1 MKRERGFSIIAVVF
15 LLVVLT
21 GLGVVIVQLATTQH
35 LGLLMAQEGRQAW
48 YAARAGAEWGRHRI
62 LHADSCT
69 AATLEVEGYTV
80 TIACTALP
88 EVVEGSERL
97 RVYHVDSTAT
107 RSDAAIGTV
116 TRVLR
121 MAVWK
126 GSTP

>member
-62 LHADSCT
+62 LHADSCVLT
-69 AATLEVEGYTV
+69 TLEVEGYSV
-80 TIACTALP
+80 TIACTDQA
-88 EVVEGSERL
+88 EVIEGSEL
-97 RVYHVDSTAT
+97 MQVYHVTSTAT
-107 RSDAAIGTV
+107 RNDAAIGTV